1 MKVYLTAKRKMLL
14 SFLHEHKDEFLSAE
28 DIYTSLGG
36 ISISAIYRNL
46 SALTEQGVI
55 RKSFAKDGNTA
66 LYQFCEQEK
75 CHSHLHMKC
84 NVCGRMQC
92 VNKRNSDRIAELL
105 SDDSFVIDEPGTVI
119 YGKCKQCQN
128 GKNKERL
135 HDK

>member
-1 MKVYLTAKRKMLL
+1 MNKKRIKLIVFMIAVCLMTA
-14 SFLHEHKDEFLSAE
+14 
-28 DIYTSLGG
+28 
-36 ISISAIYRNL
+36 
-46 SALTEQGVI
+46 
-55 RKSFAKDGNTA
+55 
-66 LYQFCEQEK
+66 
-75 CHSHLHMKC
+75 
-84 NVCGRMQC
+84 CGRMQC